1 MNIRAQIGP
10 EIHRELARLRSRFVP
25 RGCYVQLKEAMSV
38 LEDRRRAELAEGLN
52 PEARGVAVIG
62 NSGSG
67 KSTAVAHFFR
77 GHDTLRLLSHDT
89 ETADVASFLVPSPAT
104 LKGVGISC
112 LNGLGY
118 PLMRDRTAGIIW
130 ELVQSHLRELQIMFL
145 HLDEAQDL
153 MGSQSEREMLAV
165 VNTLKSVMQNRH
177 WPVSIVLS
185 GLPTLKTLLNLDP
198 QLGRR
203 FTPISFGQID
213 DIQDG
218 KNVCELIQQYRQ
230 AAGLESSESVENDDF
245 VARLI
250 HAAAHEFGILIE
262 VIIGAIEIC
271 MRRSENTLQL
281 QHFRA
286 EFLRRT
292 GCAGDLNPFIR
303 RDFTALNP
311 RLLLPGNEDTRL
323 GDVPPRRG
331 R

>member
-1 MNIRAQIGP
+1 MNINAQISP
-10 EIHRELARLRSRFVP
+10 AIHRELARLRNRFVP
-25 RGCYVQLKEAMSV
+25 RGCYVQLTEAMSV

-77 GHDTLRLLSHDT
+77 GHETLRLLSHDA

-165 VNTLKSVMQNRH
+165 VNALKSVMQNRY

-218 KNVCELIQQYRQ
+218 QNVLELIQQYRQ
-230 AAGLESSESVENDDF
+230 AADLESSGSVETDDF
-245 VARLI
+245 AARLI

-271 MRRSENTLQL
+271 MRRSDSTLQL
-281 QHFRA
+281 QHFTA

-292 GCAGDLNPFIR
+292 GCAADLNPFIR

-311 RLLLPGNEDTRL
+311 RLLLPGND
-323 GDVPPRRG
+323 DMQPSHVPPRRG